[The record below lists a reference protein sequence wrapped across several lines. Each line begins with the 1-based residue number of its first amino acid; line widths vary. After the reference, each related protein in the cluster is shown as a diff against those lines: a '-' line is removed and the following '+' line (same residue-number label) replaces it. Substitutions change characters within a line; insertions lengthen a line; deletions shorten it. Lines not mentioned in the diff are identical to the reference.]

1 MLVYDLETDG
11 LRGELTRVHCLNILN
26 RATGERFR
34 FNRGHYD
41 DGSPCHRHGPI
52 EDGVRMLEEAE
63 CIGGHNIIR
72 FDNPVLRELYGFNP
86 RPDQKVRDS
95 MVEARVIWTNIW
107 DIDER
112 ALRKGKRPEWFV
124 KSGLKGTHK
133 LEAWGARLGVL
144 KGEFKGPWDAF
155 TPAMDE
161 YADQDP
167 VVTAALFD
175 RIDAKNYS
183 QECLDLENEVAQI
196 IFLQEEHG
204 FLFDRD
210 RAEQLMIE
218 LQVRKAELE
227 DLLRQTFRPWWVPER
242 EKGQHKVL
250 VPKRD
255 NSKQGYVAGCA
266 LTKVTQVV
274 FNPASR
280 DHIADRMI
288 KLFGWRPVEF
298 TDTGKPKVDETT
310 LAGIDAPEAQLLVEY
325 LTIEKRL
332 GQVATGEQAWL
343 KKVRDDGRI
352 HGSVN
357 TNGAVTGR
365 MTHAN
370 PNVAQVPK
378 VKLAEDGSILVSYAG
393 GWGFECR
400 SCFIVPPGFLLVG
413 CDAEGLELR
422 MLGHYMARFDGGEYA
437 NAVVNGK
444 KEDGT
449 DVHSVNRRVVGLNSR
464 DNAKTFIYAY
474 LYGAGNYK
482 LGTIVL
488 DDMDADRK
496 AAFYARYPAGDARDK
511 AIARLGMKARRRIE
525 EGLPAL
531 GKLQALVKEKAKR
544 GYLKGLDGRLLH
556 VRSQHSALNT
566 LLQGGGA
573 IVMKKAL
580 VLCYRAFLERGWQ
593 HGREFAFV
601 ANVHDEFQKEVQE
614 QHADTAGQI
623 AAWSIARAGE
633 AFGLKC
639 PLAGAYQI
647 GHSWAD
653 SH

>member
-26 RATGERFR
+26 RATGEKLR

-41 DGSPCHRHGPI
+41 DGSPCHRDGPI
-52 EDGVRMLEEAE
+52 EDGVRMLEQAE

-72 FDNPVLRELYGFNP
+72 FDNPVLAELYGFNP

-107 DIDER
+107 DIDDA
-112 ALRKGKRPEWFV
+112 ALRKGKRPDWFV
-124 KSGLKGTHK
+124 SSGLKGTHK

-204 FLFDRD
+204 FLFDVE
-210 RAEQLMIE
+210 RAEQLAVD
-218 LQVRKAELE
+218 LTARKAELE
-227 DLLRQTFRPWWVPER
+227 DTLRETFKPWY
-242 EKGQHKVL
+242 
-250 VPKRD
+250 VPKRYKGAHDVLTPKTD
-255 NSKQGYVAGCA
+255 NRKQGYVKGCP
-266 LTKVTQVV
+266 LTKVELVV

-298 TDTGKPKVDETT
+298 TETGKPKVDETT
-310 LAGIDAPEAQLLVEY
+310 LAGIDSPEARLLVEY
-325 LTIEKRL
+325 LTVDKRL
-332 GQVATGEQAWL
+332 GQIAAGDQAWL
-343 KKVRDDGRI
+343 KKVRADQRI

-357 TNGAVTGR
+357 SNGAVTGR
-365 MTHAN
+365 MTHSN
-370 PNVAQVPK
+370 PNVAQVPSVK
-378 VKLAEDGSILVSYAG
+378 VGKDGKPLLGYEG
-393 GWGFECR
+393 GWGFESR
-400 SCFIVPPGFLLVG
+400 SCFIVAPGYLLVG

-422 MLGHYMARFDGGEYA
+422 MLGHYMARFDGGSYA
-437 NAVVNGK
+437 DTVVNGK

-449 DVHSVNRRVVGLNSR
+449 DVHTVNMRVVGLNSR
-464 DNAKTFIYAY
+464 NNAKTFIYAY
-474 LYGAGNYK
+474 LYGAGNFK

-488 DDMDADRK
+488 DDKDETDRS
-496 AAFYARYPAGDARDK
+496 AFFARYPAGEKRDK
-511 AIARLGMKARRRIE
+511 AIVRLGLRARRRIE

-531 GKLQALVKEKAKR
+531 GKLQELVKAKAKR
-544 GYLKGLDGRLLH
+544 GFLKGLDGRLLH

-580 VLCYRAFLERGWQ
+580 VLCYREFLSRGWR
-593 HGREFAFV
+593 HGQEFAFV

-614 QHADTAGQI
+614 ALAETAGKI
-623 AAWSIARAGE
+623 AAWSIQQAGE
-633 AFGLKC
+633 VYGLRC

>member
-11 LRGELTRVHCLNILN
+11 LRGELTRVHCLNILD
-26 RATGERFR
+26 RTTGERKR
-34 FNRGHYD
+34 YNRGRYD
-41 DGSPCHRHGPI
+41 DGTPCHRDGPI
-52 EDGVRMLEEAE
+52 EEGVRRLEQAE

-72 FDNPVLRELYGFNP
+72 FDNPVLKELYGFSP

-107 DIDER
+107 DIDE
-112 ALRKGKRPEWFV
+112 AQIRKGKRPEWFV
-124 KSGLKGTHK
+124 AAGLKGAHK
-133 LEAWGARLGVL
+133 LEAWGVRLGVL

-155 TPAMDE
+155 TPEMDE

-183 QECLDLENEVAQI
+183 QECLDLENAVAQI

-204 FLFDRD
+204 FLFDRAK
-210 RAEQLMIE
+210 AEELEIALQL
-218 LQVRKAELE
+218 RKAELE
-227 DLLRQTFRPWWVPER
+227 DALRSTFKPWF
-242 EKGQHKVL
+242 
-250 VPKRD
+250 VPKRYKGAHVVLTPKTD
-255 NSKQGYVAGCA
+255 NRKQGYTKGCP
-266 LTKVTQVV
+266 LTKVEEVV
-274 FNPASR
+274 FNPGSR

-288 KLFGWRPVEF
+288 KLFGWSPVEF
-298 TDTGKPKVDETT
+298 TETGKPKVDETT

-325 LTIEKRL
+325 LTVEKRL
-332 GQVATGEQAWL
+332 GQLAAGDQAWL
-343 KKVRDDGRI
+343 KKVRSDGRI
-352 HGSVN
+352 HGTVN

-370 PNVAQVPK
+370 PNVAQVPAVK
-378 VKLAEDGSILVSYAG
+378 VGKDGKPLLGYAG
-393 GWGFECR
+393 GWGFESR
-400 SCFIVPPGFLLVG
+400 SCFTVPPGYLLVG

-422 MLGHYMARFDGGEYA
+422 MLGHYMARYDGGAYA
-437 NAVVNGK
+437 DAVVNGK

-449 DVHSVNRRVVGLNSR
+449 DVHTVNQRVVGLNSR
-464 DNAKTFIYAY
+464 NSAKTFIYAY
-474 LYGAGNYK
+474 LYGAGNFK

-488 DDMDADRK
+488 DDMDPEKRSK
-496 AAFYARYPAGDARDK
+496 FYARYPAGEQRDK
-511 AIARLGMKARRRIE
+511 ATARLGLKARKRIE
-525 EGLPAL
+525 DGLPAL
-531 GKLQALVKEKAKR
+531 GKLQQLVKTKAKR
-544 GYLKGLDGRLLH
+544 GFLKGLDGRLLH

-580 VLCYRAFLERGWQ
+580 VLCFRAFIERGWQ
-593 HGREFAFV
+593 FGREFAFV

-614 QHADTAGQI
+614 QHAETAGQI
-623 AAWSIARAGE
+623 AAWSIQRAGE
-633 AFGLKC
+633 EYLLKC